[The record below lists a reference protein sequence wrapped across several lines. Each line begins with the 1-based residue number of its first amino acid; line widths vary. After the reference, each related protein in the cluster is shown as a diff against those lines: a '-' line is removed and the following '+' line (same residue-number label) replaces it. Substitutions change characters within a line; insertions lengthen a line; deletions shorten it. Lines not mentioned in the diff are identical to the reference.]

1 MILIS
6 AWRIIFGREMKFKS
20 EAEQEMD
27 LYQK

>member
-6 AWRIIFGREMKFKS
+6 AWRIIFSREMKFKS